1 MWAFLLQVLQ
11 DLTEYV
17 DLYGG
22 FYEKE
27 EIS

>member
-1 MWAFLLQVLQ
+1 MWDFINEILQ
-11 DLTEYV
+11 DLTDYV

-27 EIS
+27 ETL